1 MPKPTPSRW
10 RGFCPVERARRGGC
24 HAANDA
30 VAGFCDFMKF
40 SLRPQ
45 SLVEW
50 VAKAFNLAPLPVVH
64 TQLYALLARVLYDA
78 VALGVFEA
86 IGRGDLARPEI
97 AARTG
102 LHEGTLVT
110 LLPVLE
116 ASGYLRVRR
125 GRVSLTR
132 MARKWLLAD
141 SPDSVRD
148 HLLFMRH
155 QWHWHEHVTRY
166 LRTGEGLC
174 IHEDFQPVDWEL
186 YRRGMASTARLA
198 ADEVVRKT
206 PLPPQ
211 ATRLLDVGGAHGLY
225 ASAFCQRYPALE
237 ADVLDLPGMVTTTPP
252 PGRIRYLVGDA
263 LTFPLGENQYDAVL
277 LCQVS
282 HHLTAEQ
289 NRDLA
294 ERVAAALRP
303 GGCFVVVEL
312 LRERAGAE
320 AELCRSLVG
329 FFFGMTSAAGLWS
342 EADIQGWQQA
352 AGLTPLPAR
361 SLLTVPGSAVLAA
374 RKPAD
379 RRGV

>member
-1 MPKPTPSRW
+1 MPHTTRTPV
-10 RGFCPVERARRGGC
+10 FY
-24 HAANDA
+24 
-30 VAGFCDFMKF
+30 DFMKF

-64 TQLYALLARVLYDA
+64 TQMYALLARMLYDA

-86 IGRGDLARPEI
+86 IGRGSMTPAEI
-97 AARTG
+97 AARTN
-102 LHEGTLVT
+102 LHEGALAT
-110 LLPVLE
+110 LLRVLE
-116 ASGYLRVRR
+116 ASGYLRTRH
-125 GRVSLTR
+125 GGFSLTR

-148 HLLFMRH
+148 HLVFMRH

-166 LRTGEGLC
+166 LRTGEGVR
-174 IHEDFQPVDWEL
+174 IHEVFQPLDWEL

-206 PLPPQ
+206 PLPPH

-225 ASAFCQRYPALE
+225 ASRFCHQHPTLE
-237 ADVLDLPGMVTTTPP
+237 ADVLDLPDMVTTAPP
-252 PGRIRYLVGDA
+252 HERVRYLAGDA
-263 LTFPLGENQYDAVL
+263 LTFPLGENQYDVVFL
-277 LCQVS
+277 SQVS

-289 NRDLA
+289 NQRLA
-294 ERVAAALRP
+294 QRVANALRP

-312 LRERAGAE
+312 LRERAGDE
-320 AELCRSLVG
+320 AELSRSLVG
-329 FFFGMTSAAGLWS
+329 FFFGLTSTAGLWS
-342 EADIQGWQQA
+342 EADIRGWQQH
-352 AGLTPLPAR
+352 AGLTTLPAR

-374 RKPAD
+374 RKAAAPRQD
-379 RRGV
+379 TP